1 MHKGGDGLRIA
12 VLVKQVPDT
21 DEVKMDPERKTMMR
35 DGVDGIVNPLDL
47 NALEAAMQLRKEG
60 DEVIVASMGPPKA
73 EESLRECLA
82 LGADRAFLATDV
94 AFAGGDSWATSQVL
108 VAALRRVGVPDLI
121 LAGEKATDGETG
133 QVGPEVA
140 ALLGFPVVNHVTGIR
155 VAADGVEVTSTLE
168 EGILVQR
175 VVPPCLLTVQS
186 DINTPP
192 LPTLAGKKRSYSIDV
207 DLYSSADLAV
217 EMSRVGLSS
226 SPTRVV
232 KISHPKITR
241 RTERFLAKHVA
252 ELETGISRIIEIL
265 AESSIV

>member
-1 MHKGGDGLRIA
+1 MSP
-12 VLVKQVPDT
+12 VF
-21 DEVKMDPERKTMMR
+21 
-35 DGVDGIVNPLDL
+35 
-47 NALEAAMQLRKEG
+47 
-60 DEVIVASMGPPKA
+60 ASQRTEWRLPVR
-73 EESLRECLA
+73 S
-82 LGADRAFLATDV
+82 
-94 AFAGGDSWATSQVL
+94 
-108 VAALRRVGVPDLI
+108 RRVFWYSGW
-121 LAGEKATDGETG
+121 
-133 QVGPEVA
+133 
-140 ALLGFPVVNHVTGIR
+140 F
-155 VAADGVEVTSTLE
+155 
-168 EGILVQR
+168 
-175 VVPPCLLTVQS
+175 PPCLLTVQS

-265 AESSIV
+265 AESSII

>member
-1 MHKGGDGLRIA
+1 MRIA

-155 VAADGVEVTSTLE
+155 VAADGVEVSTLE